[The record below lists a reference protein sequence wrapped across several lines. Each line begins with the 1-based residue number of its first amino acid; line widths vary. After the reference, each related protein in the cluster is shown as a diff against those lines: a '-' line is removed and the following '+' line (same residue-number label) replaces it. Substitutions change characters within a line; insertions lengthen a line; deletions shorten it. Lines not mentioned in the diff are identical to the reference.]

1 MDVNAGRRR
10 ESQPM
15 APIHHRGLPRGQA
28 PVLLAVAAAAAA
40 IGLWLV
46 GARRRKRWN
55 TRDVVDIA
63 LEDSFPASDPPCW
76 TTGR

>member
-1 MDVNAGRRR
+1 MAG
-10 ESQPM
+10 
-15 APIHHRGLPRGQA
+15 PILI
-28 PVLLAVAAAAAA
+28 AAAAGAAA

-46 GARRRKRWN
+46 VGRRRQRPDV
-55 TRDVVDIA
+55 RDVVDIA

>member
-15 APIHHRGLPRGQA
+15 APIHRRGLPRGRA
-28 PVLLAVAAAAAA
+28 PVLLAVAAAAA

-46 GARRRKRWN
+46 GARRTKRWK

-63 LEDSFPASDPPCW
+63 LEDSFPASDHPCW